1 MRRIGGMVL
10 MHTQHTS
17 KQLRRA
23 ARNAELANLRE
34 GRRNRA
40 ATFIDR
46 KKEASRKACRKR
58 HTKDW

>member
-1 MRRIGGMVL
+1 